1 MSSKVL
7 SYNAFSDY
15 MFITSSQGRI
25 NSVKQ
30 TEKYILAIHIV
41 TTLMIKHITERNAL
55 LLRLLDNL
63 TEEYK
68 TILQFTNDFSLDTLN
83 NFRTSL
89 KAIENDES
97 VKDKRDEIKFC
108 IDRLNDIVKNKEN
121 GK

>member
-1 MSSKVL
+1 
-7 SYNAFSDY
+7 
-15 MFITSSQGRI
+15 
-25 NSVKQ
+25 
-30 TEKYILAIHIV
+30 
-41 TTLMIKHITERNAL
+41 MIKHITERNAL